1 MEIATKMVKVRP
13 STITKLNKEKKKY
26 DRKASHDQVIND
38 ALDFKKKYKK
48 VVL

>member
-1 MEIATKMVKVRP
+1 MEIADVMLKVRK
-13 STITKLNKEKKKY
+13 STRARLNKEKKKY